1 VTTPSAIPA
10 GDIALISQRDRGDLE
25 SALAVL
31 RGRIDEEFQRA
42 ERIDRKARGAF
53 ALAAGFFAGAQAAA
67 LASFGASS
75 VTSAE
80 RFMILAA
87 TIAAGSSLLVVAL
100 RLQQCEELKGEQD
113 VPPKTIREWCR
124 DQTEPRSVTARLIW
138 TLSEVARC
146 RSASN
151 GIRAELCERVISAAQ
166 LSAILCGVELALALV
181 ARI

>member
-1 VTTPSAIPA
+1 MTTPSAVSA
-10 GDIALISQRDRGDLE
+10 EDIASISQRDPADLE

-31 RGRIDEEFQRA
+31 RARIEEEFRRA

-67 LASFGASS
+67 FASFGAAS

-80 RFMILAA
+80 RFMILVAA
-87 TIAAGSSLLVVAL
+87 IAAGSSLWIVAL

-151 GIRAELCERVISAAQ
+151 GTRAELCKKVILAAQ
-166 LSAILCGVELALALV
+166 LTSILCGVELVLALV
-181 ARI
+181 ARV